1 MTHALDHLAT
11 ALSTATFV
19 AHNAPFDLGFLR
31 TEATRCGHPLTITSP
46 ICTLALSRSLDPA
59 KTHPHNL
66 RELAK
71 RYGITDVPNHD
82 ALADAVVTARLLPLL
97 LAKANITTVDQ
108 LAAIALK

>member
-1 MTHALDHLAT
+1 
-11 ALSTATFV
+11 
-19 AHNAPFDLGFLR
+19 
-31 TEATRCGHPLTITSP
+31 
-46 ICTLALSRSLDPA
+46 
-59 KTHPHNL
+59 L